1 MYRKCTKKAIL
12 KHWIQDL
19 FIECVVWSLLSS
31 GFILDIFPS
40 NLLVKLVK
48 IWVTVF
54 SLAANN
60 LPKTHLKGD
69 FETLDP
75 RFIYWM
81 CSVITFIF
89 WIYLKHN
96 SHQAFSEISQD
107 TSYGF

>member
-1 MYRKCTKKAIL
+1 MTPTN
-12 KHWIQDL
+12 
-19 FIECVVWSLLSS
+19 F
-31 GFILDIFPS
+31 
-40 NLLVKLVK
+40 LVKLVK
-48 IWVTVF
+48 IRIAVF

-60 LPKTHLKGD
+60 LPKTHQKAD

-96 SHQAFSEISQD
+96 SHQLLSEISQD